1 MVESNNF
8 TFTKVEKVTDH
19 QIITTLFDKSA
30 TTSSILIFPLLIKWF
45 IVEPQPNQEGKPT
58 LPQILVSVPKKKL
71 KSSVNRNRVKRLIR
85 ESYRLNKSVLTKV
98 IDYQNVYISFV
109 FLGQDTSDFKTIEK
123 SVKKGLSA
131 ISKKLYPTQ
140 DNNKSIIQPN

>member
-45 IVEPQPNQEGKPT
+45 IGEPQPSQEGKPN

-98 IDYQNVYISFV
+98 IDYQNIYISFV

-140 DNNKSIIQPN
+140 DSTKSIIQPN